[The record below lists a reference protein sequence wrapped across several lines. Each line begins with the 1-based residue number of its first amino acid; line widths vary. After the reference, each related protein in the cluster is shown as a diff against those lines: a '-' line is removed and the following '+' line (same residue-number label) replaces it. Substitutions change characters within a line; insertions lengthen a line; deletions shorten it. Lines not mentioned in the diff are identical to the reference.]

1 MASTARLL
9 NQNTKKKAD
18 VMLKYHLN
26 QVWNQLRG
34 KKPHLDYF
42 LEEVH
47 IDGLRGIRNLNVR
60 FNYPVSVLSGPNA
73 CGKSTILSALACAY
87 KVPDSGLRDFV
98 PSTVFPDFLAN
109 NKDYPSDISA
119 PTSLEFYYIYEGSRY
134 RMRWS
139 RGKKNWNKS
148 FLGLKGGRQ
157 PERLVYL
164 RTMSHLSNPSEVRGV
179 LQLGQQESIN
189 KEEISVDL
197 LTFAYRILPL
207 RYLHI
212 FLMSYKE
219 KDILFAEREDGGH
232 PLYSEFHMSAGE
244 RAILRMSK
252 DISRYNN
259 AMILIDELEAG
270 LHPFTQQQIMLELQ
284 RLALRNNLQI
294 IVTTHSPVIIE
305 SVPVE
310 GRIFLERTADNNVEV
325 HPPYRDIIQKS
336 FYGRSIDKLSI
347 LCEDEVAEAL
357 LRGVLDVL
365 NPQLNLT
372 PSDIEV
378 GKDTG
383 KDEFPSHVR
392 ALAKF
397 NQLENFIFVLDGDA
411 HDKEAEVKQAAANYG
426 QPIKLIFLPG
436 TKSPED
442 WIWTQ
447 IKLHPNEYA
456 EEFSMISVAFSQ
468 CLENIERAF
477 NGAADTPR
485 NIAKGRL
492 LTLENDLAR
501 EIGGICRVVG
511 RKEAVRQ
518 DGTMLVFVKD
528 MEDAIQAWRS
538 DSR

>member
-1 MASTARLL
+1 
-9 NQNTKKKAD
+9 
-18 VMLKYHLN
+18 MLKYHLN
-26 QVWNQLRG
+26 QVWDQLRG
-34 KKPHLDYF
+34 KKAHLKYF

-98 PSTVFPDFLAN
+98 PSTLFPDFLPN
-109 NKDYPSDISA
+109 NKDYPSDNNS
-119 PTSLEFYYIYEGSRY
+119 PTSLEFYYIHEGARY

-148 FLGLKGGRQ
+148 FLGLMSRRQ
-157 PERLVYL
+157 PERTVYL

-179 LQLGQQESIN
+179 LQLGQQEAVN
-189 KEEISVDL
+189 KEEISVDH
-197 LTFAYRILPL
+197 LTFAHRILPL
-207 RYLHI
+207 RYLHL
-212 FLMSYKE
+212 FRMSH
-219 KDILFAEREDGGH
+219 KDKDLLFAEREDAGH

-252 DISRYNN
+252 DISGYID
-259 AMILIDELEAG
+259 AMILIDEIEAG

-305 SVPVE
+305 SVPIE
-310 GRIFLERTADNNVEV
+310 GRIFLERTSDNNVEV
-325 HPPYRDIIQKS
+325 HPPYRDIIQKA

-347 LCEDEVAEAL
+347 LCEDDVAEAL
-357 LRGVLDVL
+357 LRGVMDIL
-365 NPQLNLT
+365 NPRLNLA

-397 NQLENFIFVLDGDA
+397 NQLESFIFVLDGDA
-411 HDKEAEVKQAAANYG
+411 HDKEAEVRQAASASL
-426 QPIKLIFLPG
+426 QKIKLLFLPG

-442 WIWTQ
+442 WVWEQ
-447 IKLHPNEYA
+447 IRLHPIEYA
-456 EEFSMISVAFSQ
+456 EEFSINSEAFSQ
-468 CLENIERAF
+468 CLDNIERTYE
-477 NGAADTPR
+477 GAADTPR
-485 NIAKGRL
+485 NIAKGRII
-492 LTLENDLAR
+492 TLEKELAR
-501 EIGGICRVVG
+501 EKSGICRAVG
-511 RKEAVRQ
+511 RREAGRKS
-518 DGTMLVFVKD
+518 GEMLIFVKD
-528 MEDAIQAWRS
+528 MEEAIQAWRS
-538 DSR
+538 ESI